1 MPVRLGLP
9 SPQISTKLYG
19 LVVLFLAMVYALA
32 AAAVQ
37 FAGETESAVDSFQ
50 RENFGN
56 VALTAR
62 LQVLLEQHRRM
73 VATAPFASSETIAQD
88 ESTYRELN
96 IAVAGLIDHVAP
108 ERTDKLSHRFAVLA
122 AQGGSVFEFAR
133 GQLRDQA
140 IAAGARYAS
149 AADGLSLEVHT
160 AGKQHL
166 ASAEERLE
174 GLAVQARSL
183 TTWVSVAA
191 AVTGLLIGP
200 LCLLLLRRMLARMR
214 GIGSALIRLA
224 RNDTSVEILGVGDQD
239 EFGELARSVT
249 VFKAKSIEL
258 LNKKADFE
266 RLNLQLDAAINNMP
280 LGLSMFDA
288 QERLLMCNRQFT
300 DMYDVPAELA
310 RPGTALCALREYR
323 TKRGARHSEVG
334 ELPVDGTNF
343 LPSMLVEFGSGRII
357 EVSRQ
362 PLKGGG
368 WVSVHEDITERRKQE
383 ERIAH
388 LARHDPLTGLA
399 NRMLFRERL
408 EQSLLHLVRGQG
420 FAVLCLDLDHF
431 KAVNDT
437 LGHPVGDLLLK
448 QVGKRLLSCVRHGD
462 IVARLGGDEFAI
474 VQTRVRDPNQTESL
488 AARIVETVSAPY
500 EIDGNRIDIGTSI
513 GVTLAPRDGTDADK
527 LLKNADLALYRTK
540 DAGRRGFSFFKP
552 EMQEEIEARR
562 NLEVDLRR
570 ALSEEALELS
580 YQPIVCLK
588 SQQTKGFE
596 AHLRWHHP
604 ERGPIPPD
612 EFFAIAEDS
621 GLMAEIGFWT
631 LQQAC
636 AQAARWPA
644 PINVA
649 INVMS
654 LQFLHRNLT
663 ESVLQALAQ
672 SGLSPNRLELE
683 IAESLLQDNP
693 NTLAILHQLRQ
704 LGVRIAMD
712 GFGAGHCSLS
722 GLRAFPFDK
731 IKIDKAFIA
740 DVERSEESRAIAQA
754 VIALGTNL
762 GMTTVA
768 EGIEEFEQ
776 LNRVRGWGCKYG
788 QGFLLGPPMTADKI
802 EDFIVTRGPAAQAS
816 RGPPTP
822 APFNPES
829 GETGEP
835 PASSQA
841 A

>member
-73 VATAPFASSETIAQD
+73 VATAPFASPETTAQD

-96 IAVAGLIDHVAP
+96 IAVAGLIDHIAP
-108 ERTDKLSHRFAVLA
+108 ERNDKLSHRFAVLA
-122 AQGGSVFEFAR
+122 AQGGSVFELAR
-133 GQLRDQA
+133 SQLRDQA

-160 AGKQHL
+160 AGKQHV
-166 ASAEERLE
+166 ANAEERLE

-214 GIGSALIRLA
+214 AIGSALIRLA

-239 EFGELARSVT
+239 EFGELARSVA

-300 DMYDVPAELA
+300 DMYDVPAELT

-323 TKRGARHSEVG
+323 TKKGARHSEVG
-334 ELPVDGTNF
+334 ELPVDGTNL
-343 LPSMLVEFGSGRII
+343 LPSMLVEFDSGRVI

-368 WVSVHEDITERRKQE
+368 WVSLHEDITERRKQE

-474 VQTRVRDPNQTESL
+474 VQTRVRDPSQTESL
-488 AARIVETVSAPY
+488 AARIVETVGAPY

-570 ALSEEALELS
+570 ALSEEALELF

-604 ERGPIPPD
+604 ERGPIPSD

-672 SGLSPNRLELE
+672 SGLSPHRLELE

-722 GLRAFPFDK
+722 GLRAFPFDN
-731 IKIDKAFIA
+731 IKIDKTFIA

-754 VIALGTNL
+754 VIALGINL
-762 GMTTVA
+762 GLTTVA

-776 LNRVRGWGCKYG
+776 LNRVRSWGCKYG

-802 EDFIVTRGPAAQAS
+802 EDFIVTRGPAIQAP
-816 RGPPTP
+816 RVPPTP

>member
-1 MPVRLGLP
+1 
-9 SPQISTKLYG
+9 
-19 LVVLFLAMVYALA
+19 MVYALA
-32 AAAVQ
+32 AAAIQ
-37 FAGETESAVDSFQ
+37 FAGETESAVSSFQ
-50 RENFGN
+50 RESFGN

-73 VATAPFASSETIAQD
+73 VATAPFASPATGPQD
-88 ESTYRELN
+88 ENSYRDLN
-96 IAVAGLIDHVAP
+96 VAIASLIDHVAP
-108 ERTDKLSHRFAVLA
+108 ERTEKLSQRFAVLA
-122 AQGGSVFEFAR
+122 AQGGSVFELAR
-133 GQLRDQA
+133 RQLRDQA
-140 IAAGARYAS
+140 IGAGARYAS
-149 AADGLSLEVHT
+149 AADGLTLEVHT
-160 AGKQHL
+160 AGKQHI
-166 ASAEERLE
+166 ANAEDRLE

-183 TTWVSVAA
+183 TTWVGVATA
-191 AVTGLLIGP
+191 ATGFLIGP

-334 ELPVDGTNF
+334 ELPVDGTNL

-672 SGLSPNRLELE
+672 SGLSPHRLELE

-768 EGIEEFEQ
+768 EGIEEFDQ
-776 LNRVRGWGCKYG
+776 LNRVRSWGCKYG

-802 EDFIVTRGPAAQAS
+802 EDFIGARAPAAQAP
-816 RGPPTP
+816 RVPTTP
-822 APFNPES
+822 ASVNPEC

>member
-1 MPVRLGLP
+1 MPVRRGLP
-9 SPQISTKLYG
+9 SPRISTKLYG
-19 LVVLFLAMVYALA
+19 LVAFFLAIVCTLA
-32 AAAVQ
+32 AAVIQ
-37 FAGETESAVDSFQ
+37 FAGETERAISSFQ
-50 RENFGN
+50 RESFGN

-73 VATAPFASSETIAQD
+73 IAIAPFVSPPIAAQE
-88 ESTYRELN
+88 ESAYRELN
-96 IAVAGLIDHVAP
+96 VAIAGLIDHVAP
-108 ERTDKLSHRFAVLA
+108 DRNDNLSQRFALVASL
-122 AQGGSVFEFAR
+122 GGSVFEFAR
-133 GQLRDQA
+133 LQLHDQA
-140 IAAGARYAS
+140 VAADARYAS

-160 AGKQHL
+160 AGKRHIVI
-166 ASAEERLE
+166 AEGILE
-174 GLAVQARSL
+174 GLAIQTRSL
-183 TTWVSVAA
+183 TTWVAIAA
-191 AVTGLLIGP
+191 AVTGFLIGP

-224 RNDTSVEILGVGDQD
+224 RNDTSVEIPCVGDYD
-239 EFGELARSVT
+239 EFGELARSVA

-266 RLNLQLDAAINNMP
+266 RLNLQLDAAVNNMP

-300 DMYDVPAELA
+300 EMYDVPAELTQ
-310 RPGTALCALREYR
+310 PGTARCALREYR
-323 TKRGARHSEVG
+323 TRKGARHSETG
-334 ELPVDGTNF
+334 GLPVEGVA
-343 LPSMLVEFGSGRII
+343 LSPSMLVEFGGGRII

-368 WVSVHEDITERRKQE
+368 WVSLHEDITERRKQE

-388 LARHDPLTGLA
+388 LARHDGLTGLA
-399 NRMLFRERL
+399 NRILFRERL
-408 EQSLLHLVRGQG
+408 EHSLQRLGRGQG
-420 FAVLCLDLDHF
+420 FALLCLDLDHF

-437 LGHPVGDLLLK
+437 LGHPVGDMLLK
-448 QVGKRLLSCVRHGD
+448 QVSKRLLSCVRLGD

-474 VQTRVRDPNQTESL
+474 VQTSVRDPNQTESL
-488 AARIVETVSAPY
+488 AGRIVETVGAPY

-527 LLKNADLALYRTK
+527 LLKNADLALYRAK
-540 DAGRRGFSFFKP
+540 GAGRRGFSFFKP
-552 EMQEEIEARR
+552 AMQEEVQARR
-562 NLEVDLRR
+562 NLEVDLRK
-570 ALSEEALELS
+570 ALSEEALELF
-580 YQPIVCLK
+580 YQPIVCLE
-588 SQQTKGFE
+588 SEQTKGFE
-596 AHLRWHHP
+596 AHLRWYHP
-604 ERGPIPPD
+604 ARGPIPPD
-612 EFFAIAEDS
+612 ELFAIAEDI
-621 GLMAEIGFWT
+621 GLTAEIGFWT

-636 AQAARWPA
+636 AQAARWPTT
-644 PINVA
+644 INVA
-649 INVMS
+649 INVSS

-672 SGLSPNRLELE
+672 SGLSPHRLELE
-683 IAESLLQDNP
+683 VAESLLRENP

-712 GFGAGHCSLS
+712 GFGTGHCSLS

-776 LNRVRGWGCKYG
+776 LNRVRSWGCKYG

-802 EDFIVTRGPAAQAS
+802 EDFIIARAPSAQAP
-816 RGPPTP
+816 RVP
-822 APFNPES
+822 AIAAPLNPKS
-829 GETGEP
+829 GESGEP

>member
-32 AAAVQ
+32 AAAIQ
-37 FAGETESAVDSFQ
+37 FAGETESAVSSFQ
-50 RENFGN
+50 RESFGN

-73 VATAPFASSETIAQD
+73 VATAPFASPATVTQD
-88 ESTYRELN
+88 ENSYRELN
-96 IAVAGLIDHVAP
+96 VAIAGLIDHVAP
-108 ERTDKLSHRFAVLA
+108 ERTEKLSQRFAVLA
-122 AQGGSVFEFAR
+122 AQGGSVFELAR
-133 GQLRDQA
+133 SQLRDQA
-140 IAAGARYAS
+140 IDAGARYAS

-160 AGKQHL
+160 AGKQHI
-166 ASAEERLE
+166 ASAEDRLE

-191 AVTGLLIGP
+191 AVTGFLIGP

-239 EFGELARSVT
+239 EFGELARSVA

-288 QERLLMCNRQFT
+288 QERLLMCNRRFT
-300 DMYDVPAELA
+300 EMYDVPAELT
-310 RPGTALCALREYR
+310 RSGTALCALRDYR
-323 TKRGARHSEVG
+323 TKKGARHSETG
-334 ELPVDGTNF
+334 ELAIEGIT
-343 LPSMLVEFGSGRII
+343 LTPSMLVEFGGGRII

-368 WVSVHEDITERRKQE
+368 WVSLHEDITERRKQE
-383 ERIAH
+383 ERITH
-388 LARHDPLTGLA
+388 LARHDTLTGLA

-408 EQSLLHLVRGQG
+408 EQNLLRLVRGQG

-437 LGHPVGDLLLK
+437 LGHPVGDMLLK

-474 VQTRVRDPNQTESL
+474 VQTSVRDPGQTESL
-488 AARIVETVSAPY
+488 AARIVETVGAPY

-513 GVTLAPRDGTDADK
+513 GVTLAPRDGSDADR

-540 DAGRRGFSFFKP
+540 DAGRRGFSFFKQ
-552 EMQEEIEARR
+552 EMQDEIQARR
-562 NLEVDLRR
+562 DLEVDLRR
-570 ALSEEALELS
+570 ALSEEALELF

-588 SQQTKGFE
+588 SEQTKGFE

-604 ERGPIPPD
+604 ERGLIPPD
-612 EFFAIAEDS
+612 EFFAIAEDI

-649 INVMS
+649 INVSS
-654 LQFLHRNLT
+654 LQFLHRNLA

-672 SGLSPNRLELE
+672 SGLSPHRLVLE
-683 IAESLLQDNP
+683 IAESLLQENP
-693 NTLAILHQLRQ
+693 NTLAILRQLRQ

-712 GFGAGHCSLS
+712 GFGTGRCSLS

-740 DVERSEESRAIAQA
+740 DVDRSEESRAIAQA

-762 GMTTVA
+762 GMATVA

-776 LNRVRGWGCKYG
+776 LNRVRSWGCTYG
-788 QGFLLGPPMTADKI
+788 QGFLLGPPMTADNI
-802 EDFIVTRGPAAQAS
+802 RDFILARAPGVQTPHVPA
-816 RGPPTP
+816 TP
-822 APFNPES
+822 ASVNPEC
-829 GETGEP
+829 GESGEP